1 MQGQS
6 YTPTCHVPA
15 KTCSGDRDYICPG
28 HIQCIALQQT
38 PSNETFEEILS
49 SKACVNWQAT
59 CWLCRQHSAW
69 PEHVNSVLQFFM
81 CCFSIILLVAI
92 YSYATAD
99 LWCNCGGVCRLPMT
113 NIASL
118 EQTCC
123 SPEQE
128 SGCLLSVSP
137 DWSLWALSWHD
148 TSFPNWRCTYSI
160 SLCCIAVIN
169 HDQDGSPLC
178 HYIFSTKTFDLKFSC
193 QRYCMQQFEM
203 QAPLDLGVFWWL
215 HHILYMSKVW
225 ERIMGIQEAANE

>member
-6 YTPTCHVPA
+6 YTPTCHVPV
-15 KTCSGDRDYICPG
+15 KTCPGDRDYICPR
-28 HIQCIALQQT
+28 HMQSIALQQT

-69 PEHVNSVLQFFM
+69 PEHVNSVQFFI
-81 CCFSIILLVAI
+81 CCFSIILLVQFTLM
-92 YSYATAD
+92 SQQTC
-99 LWCNCGGVCRLPMT
+99 LQLQGVSRLPMT

-128 SGCLLSVSP
+128 SGCLLSISP

-148 TSFPNWRCTYSI
+148 TSFPNWRCT
-160 SLCCIAVIN
+160 
-169 HDQDGSPLC
+169 
-178 HYIFSTKTFDLKFSC
+178 
-193 QRYCMQQFEM
+193 
-203 QAPLDLGVFWWL
+203 
-215 HHILYMSKVW
+215 
-225 ERIMGIQEAANE
+225 